1 MEGERDSFIF
11 YRSFYESVKVLPEE
25 NQLEIYNAIMEFAL
39 NQNEIEISNL
49 SKAIF
54 ILIKPQLEANYKR
67 FINGRKAKRKQ
78 NRSKQ

>member
-11 YRSFYESVKVLPEE
+11 YRSFYESIKALPEE

-39 NQNEIEISNL
+39 NQNEIKICDL

-67 FINGRKAKRKQ
+67 FVNGNKAKRKQ
-78 NRSKQ
+78 NGSKQ